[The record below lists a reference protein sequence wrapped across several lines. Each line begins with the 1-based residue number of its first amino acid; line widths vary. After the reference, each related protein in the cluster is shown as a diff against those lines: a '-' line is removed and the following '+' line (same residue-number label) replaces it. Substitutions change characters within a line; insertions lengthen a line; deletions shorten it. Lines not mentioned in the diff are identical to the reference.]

1 MLHGDGHAVITA
13 RAAATEAECPGCGT
27 RSGRV
32 HGRYQRRLADTPQA
46 GTPVTIRLQV
56 RRFIC
61 AEPSCGRSTFAEQV
75 PGLTAPHARYTPPL
89 RAALS
94 TIAIAL
100 AGRAGARLATA
111 LGMPVGR
118 DTLLNLLRAVPDP
131 QVGQVTVL
139 GVDDFALRRGHVYG
153 TVLLDM
159 HTHRPVEVLA
169 GRDREPLAGWL
180 RDHPGVE
187 IICRD
192 RAGAY
197 AEGAREGAPD
207 ATQVADRWHIWHNV
221 AEAVDKTVAAHH
233 GCVRAAVTAAARTT
247 PAEAPQPDAPSEP
260 QAAPEPEAQPG
271 AAPAA
276 DVEPSDERDVCG
288 RERALVVRTRERYA
302 AVQRLIAEGVS
313 LGAIATQLD
322 LDRSTVRRFARATSL
337 EELLAKAVNR
347 ASVLD
352 GYTAHLTS
360 RVAAGVTDA
369 VAVHAE
375 LQTLGFTGSVQ
386 TVRRYLRTL
395 RATAP
400 TASSTVSSKP
410 AVPKPRQVVKW
421 IMTEPSKLDPDE
433 QAQLTDALAGC
444 RHLQATTD
452 HVRSLADLMHKTQG

>member
-1 MLHGDGHAVITA
+1 MLHGDGRAVITA

-46 GTPVTIRLQV
+46 GAPVTIRLQV

-61 AEPSCGRSTFAEQV
+61 AEPSCGKSTFAEQV

-159 HTHRPVEVLA
+159 HTHRPAEVLA

-192 RAGAY
+192 RAGA
-197 AEGAREGAPD
+197 
-207 ATQVADRWHIWHNV
+207 
-221 AEAVDKTVAAHH
+221 
-233 GCVRAAVTAAARTT
+233 
-247 PAEAPQPDAPSEP
+247 
-260 QAAPEPEAQPG
+260 
-271 AAPAA
+271 
-276 DVEPSDERDVCG
+276 
-288 RERALVVRTRERYA
+288 
-302 AVQRLIAEGVS
+302 
-313 LGAIATQLD
+313 
-322 LDRSTVRRFARATSL
+322 
-337 EELLAKAVNR
+337 
-347 ASVLD
+347 
-352 GYTAHLTS
+352 
-360 RVAAGVTDA
+360 
-369 VAVHAE
+369 
-375 LQTLGFTGSVQ
+375 
-386 TVRRYLRTL
+386 
-395 RATAP
+395 
-400 TASSTVSSKP
+400 
-410 AVPKPRQVVKW
+410 
-421 IMTEPSKLDPDE
+421 
-433 QAQLTDALAGC
+433 
-444 RHLQATTD
+444 
-452 HVRSLADLMHKTQG
+452 